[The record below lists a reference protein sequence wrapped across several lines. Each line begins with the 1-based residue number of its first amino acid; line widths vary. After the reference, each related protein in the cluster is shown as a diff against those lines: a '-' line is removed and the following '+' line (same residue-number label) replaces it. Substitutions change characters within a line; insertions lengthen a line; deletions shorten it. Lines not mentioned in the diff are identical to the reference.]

1 MAFPMMPGAQFD
13 IVRKM
18 GPDEL
23 NKAAMGEY
31 LPQGISPIF
40 ALTRIKEEEAL
51 TAAFEAKEQKA
62 QQEEL
67 AKMQGVPV
75 EEAPVTILEATL
87 KDRGVV
93 GVDPSADQQLTPE
106 ETDALQSGIAGG
118 PTPGGEQTYESWIE
132 SNPDAPDLS
141 PEAFARSS
149 REEVP
154 ARAMMAGGGL
164 IPGYHVGGMIGTT
177 NVPDMHA
184 HGVGVVNGVKM
195 HLENETPHPNWKPA
209 PTATR
214 RVNVQKLQDDWD
226 EGIMSQAGVD
236 INLYDQSSLDTYNA
250 RDMQSG
256 RPQGQG
262 TVLAPDS
269 IEVPSVIQEIDYTDA
284 LDMTGTPAMQTVNR
298 PDLEIR
304 EGLQAGLSRTPSAD
318 ADADADAM
326 SLDDLVAQV
335 GGSVL
340 SGDPYESRPLGD
352 MSITDET
359 LLRDANTQQLREIA
373 SDGTIY
379 SKTLEDIEKARG
391 IQGELDA
398 VTVERGAQKDR
409 GIAAIK
415 GTLGQRTQDATMQSN
430 RARGDRRFAAA
441 MADEQKGR
449 LDTIEG
455 DRDATFATQRAT
467 LMDEM
472 GIRDAGAE
480 GREATYRGEMERRDA
495 GALERE
501 ADLEQ
506 IMEERDTSSAH
517 ARDIARGLFEERRGL
532 SETQLA
538 ALQRSASLRADSAL
552 FGGLGELAMNP
563 YGANQSFTDVLDKVG
578 TIRNT
583 ELTDV
588 FGIQNTLATGK
599 EKMEKEVADSLAK
612 MYEDRGTT
620 TGSIHDIQEGT
631 DDDRTTTFDSIRSI
645 QEGTDDD
652 RTTTFDYIHSGEQS
666 QMALRAAAELAR
678 RGIETADQAARVAE
692 STNLAEIQ
700 TALTDHMQVSDTEIM
715 AIGTDFL
722 NNKSVDLR
730 LKAQIESALNSSN
743 TEALRSLL
751 ASQDAF
757 GAFQLKQREEA
768 AKRPAEDRAQY
779 MAMMRDDDEFYS
791 ISDEMSDPG
800 NVANLESHVK
810 HLRTRINNYDFS
822 VDNEGNAV
830 DTLDQAKMKQALVR
844 QLDRQSLNTATA
856 QYNYWSSEAAKL
868 GELGPRQITQRK
880 RELLVIA
887 QENMIAFEQARDRLE
902 KTVKENDKRIVSMQG
917 RFRDQNAGIL
927 GLGREEGDPMSVDVP
942 PMQGRSRIATS
953 NHPLYGG
960 P

>member
-13 IVRKM
+13 LVRKM
-18 GPDEL
+18 GPAEL
-23 NKAAMGEY
+23 NKASMGEY

-51 TAAFEAKEQKA
+51 TAAFEAEERKA
-62 QQEEL
+62 QQEEQ

-87 KDRGVV
+87 KERGVV

-106 ETDALQSGIAGG
+106 ETAALQSGIAGG

-149 REEVP
+149 REQVP

-177 NVPDMHA
+177 NVPDMHT

-195 HLENETPHPNWKPA
+195 HLETETPHPNWKPA
-209 PTATR
+209 PTATGG
-214 RVNVQKLQDDWD
+214 VNVQKLKDDWD
-226 EGIMSQAGVD
+226 EGIMSQAGV
-236 INLYDQSSLDTYNA
+236 NAGLYDQSSLDTYNA

-262 TVLAPDS
+262 TVLAPDP
-269 IEVPSVIQEIDYTDA
+269 IEVPSVIQEIDYADA
-284 LDMTGTPAMQTVNR
+284 LDRTGTPATQTVNKL
-298 PDLEIR
+298 DLETR
-304 EGLQAGLSRTPSAD
+304 EGLQTELSRTPSAD

-359 LLRDANTQQLREIA
+359 LARDANTQRLREIA
-373 SDGTIY
+373 SAGTIY
-379 SKTLEDIEKARG
+379 GKTLQDIEKARG
-391 IQGELDA
+391 RQAELDA

-409 GIAAIK
+409 GIAAIEA
-415 GTLGQRTQDATMQSN
+415 TLGQRRSDATSQSN
-430 RARGDRRFAAA
+430 RARGDRQSAAT
-441 MADEQKGR
+441 MAGEQKGR
-449 LDTIEG
+449 LATLMSE
-455 DRDATFATQRAT
+455 RDATA
-467 LMDEM
+467 
-472 GIRDAGAE
+472 AE
-480 GREATYRGEMERRDA
+480 QERTFRSV
-495 GALERE
+495 
-501 ADLEQ
+501 
-506 IMEERDTSSAH
+506 MKERDTSSAH
-517 ARDIARGLFEERRGL
+517 ARDIARGLFEERQGL
-532 SETQLA
+532 SKTQLA
-538 ALQRSASLRADSAL
+538 ALQRSANLRADSAL

-578 TIRNT
+578 TIRTN

-588 FGIQNTLATGK
+588 FGIQDTLATGK

-612 MYEDRGTT
+612 MYEDRGT
-620 TGSIHDIQEGT
+620 SY
-631 DDDRTTTFDSIRSI
+631 DSIFEIQAKTHADRSI
-645 QEGTDDD
+645 TD
-652 RTTTFDYIHSGEQS
+652 QA
-666 QMALRAAAELAR
+666 M
-678 RGIETADQAARVAE
+678 RGIETGDQAAQVAE
-692 STNLAEIQ
+692 RNELARIQ
-700 TALTDHMQVSDTEIM
+700 DALTDHMQVSDTEIM

-722 NNKSVDLR
+722 NNQSLDLR
-730 LKAQIESALNSSN
+730 LEAQIRSALDSGS

-757 GAFQLKQREEA
+757 GEFQLKQREEA

-830 DTLDQAKMKQALVR
+830 DASDQAEMKEALVR

-868 GELGPRQITQRK
+868 GELGPRQSTQRT
-880 RELLVIA
+880 RQRLVIA
-887 QENMIAFEQARDRLE
+887 EENMRAFQQARDRLE
-902 KTVKENDKRIVSMQG
+902 ETIRENDERMVRMQG

-927 GLGREEGDPMSVDVP
+927 GIGREEGDPMSVAVP
-942 PMQGRSRIATS
+942 PMEGRSRIATS
-953 NHPLYGG
+953 DHPLYSR